1 MYWHGRFILMCC
13 CALLIFGFRNS
24 GNTDNSQIP
33 SELDRIADSYV
44 QLVLALGSH
53 VEGYVWLNLSEVDVP
68 RSPPSLEEIVLEADR
83 LSRDIS
89 AFLASANGATDLLRG
104 RALQKHLHA
113 VRTKAASVDSEPRS
127 FDTQLLDYYS
137 APPWDTGASVREDLL
152 TELSDLLPGQGTLS
166 ERYELFLQDFIVPES
181 RVPEVFEA
189 AIAACRAQTLKFIE
203 LPQSERVEIG
213 YIEGKAYNAM
223 SDYLG
228 DFHTRITL
236 NTTLP
241 LVVDQ
246 VIDLACHEAYPGHHV
261 FEVLREQELVRE
273 RSWIEYAILHDAVP
287 ALGLSEGTAEYGIEL
302 AFQGPERTDLL
313 AKLMTI
319 SGLDPS
325 RLTEFEEVQKIVR
338 CAIGIEG
345 LMMPQVSFQSLRIAR
360 EYYDGRIARAQ
371 AVEEFMNSALM
382 PRESA
387 EQWADFVVT
396 YGVYVALYHGGEV
409 AVRRYIESRSVKSEA
424 SLSQRWAL
432 FKELLTSPLAL
443 SDLE

>member
-1 MYWHGRFILMCC
+1 MYWQGRFMLMCC
-13 CALLIFGFRNS
+13 CALLIFGFGNS

-113 VRTKAASVDSEPRS
+113 VRTRATSVDSEPRS
-127 FDTQLLDYYS
+127 FDTQLFDYYS

-152 TELSDLLPGQGTLS
+152 TDLSDLLPGQGTLS
-166 ERYELFLQDFIVPES
+166 ERYELFLQDFIVPKS

-203 LPQSERVEIG
+203 LPLSERVEIG
-213 YIEGKAYNAM
+213 YTEGEAYNAM
-223 SDYLG
+223 ADYFG
-228 DFHTRITL
+228 DFRTSITL

-287 ALGLSEGTAEYGIEL
+287 VLGLSEGTAEYGVEL
-302 AFQGPERTDLL
+302 TFDGPQRTALL
-313 AKLMTI
+313 SKIMTM
-319 SGLDPS
+319 SGMDPN
-325 RLTEFEEVQKIVR
+325 RLSEFENIQEIVR
-338 CAIGIEG
+338 RAIGIEG
-345 LMMPQVSFQSLRIAR
+345 SMMPQVSFQSLRIAR
-360 EYYDGRIARAQ
+360 KYFDGEIDRAQ
-371 AVEEFMNSALM
+371 AVDEFMNAALM
-382 PRESA
+382 PRGSA
-387 EQWADFVVT
+387 EQWADFVNV
-396 YGVYVALYHGGEV
+396 YGVLVALYYGGEG
-409 AVRRYIESRSVKSEA
+409 AVRRYIESRSATSEG
-424 SLSQRWAL
+424 SISQRWAL
-432 FKELLTSPLAL
+432 FRELLVSPLAL